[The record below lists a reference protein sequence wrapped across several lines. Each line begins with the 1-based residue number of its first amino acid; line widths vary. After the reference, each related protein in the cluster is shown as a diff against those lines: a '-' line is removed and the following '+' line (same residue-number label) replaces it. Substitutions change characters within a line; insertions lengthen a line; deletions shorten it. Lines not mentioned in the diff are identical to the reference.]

1 MNDAGDDLLG
11 SAGMTAAGIDVNAPA
26 FDAAFEAWATLE
38 GRTGAPRVL
47 FVPGRVEVLGKHT
60 DYAGGSTLTC
70 AVERGLALVYSP
82 RRDRLVRL
90 IDARMRTP
98 VQFQVDPAM
107 AVPSGRWSTYPMTAA
122 RRLARNFG
130 APFPG
135 ADIAFHSTL
144 PRAAGLSSSSAL
156 VTAMVL
162 VLVDTGS
169 LATRAAFTAS
179 LPDPL
184 AFATYLGCVENGQ
197 PYGELAGD
205 RGVGTFG
212 GSEDHAAITCSVAG
226 HVGHFE
232 FCPVRRRGS
241 LPVPPGYVFVIGASG
256 VVAVKTGNARER
268 YNRASMLVTELLERW
283 RADTGRDDLTLAAA
297 LHSGPGAAERL
308 TRLARQ
314 PKGGPADGEA
324 LGRRLAHFVLENE
337 TIVPAA
343 AQALADGDVAA
354 FGRAADDSQRAADEL
369 LGNQVP
375 ETIALAGLARQL
387 GAEAASGFGAGFGG
401 AVWALVDEAVSER
414 FLARWRSAYRS
425 TVEPPTRT
433 RSTFFVSPAGPP
445 ASGPAARP
453 AG

>member
-1 MNDAGDDLLG
+1 VNDAGDDLLR

-26 FDAAFEAWATLE
+26 FDAAFRAWSMLD
-38 GRTGAPRVL
+38 GRTGAPRIL
-47 FVPGRVEVLGKHT
+47 FVPGRVEVLGKHSV
-60 DYAGGSTLTC
+60 YAGGSTLSC
-70 AVERGLALVYSP
+70 AVERGLAMVYAP
-82 RRDRLVRL
+82 RRDRTVRL
-90 IDARMRTP
+90 VDARMRTP
-98 VQFQVDPAM
+98 VEFPVDPAM
-107 AVPSGRWSTYPMTAA
+107 PIPAGRWSTYPMTAA

-130 APFPG
+130 APYPG

-162 VLVDTGS
+162 VLVDTGRLS
-169 LATRAAFTAS
+169 AREAFRATLS
-179 LPDPL
+179 DPL

-197 PYGELAGD
+197 PYGALAGD

-232 FCPVRRRGS
+232 FCPVRRLAS
-241 LPVPPGYVFVIGASG
+241 VPVPAGYVFAIGASG

-268 YNRASMLVTELLERW
+268 YNRASMLVSELLERW
-283 RADTGRDDLTLAAA
+283 RADTGRQDATLAAA
-297 LHSGPGAAERL
+297 VHSGPDAPARL
-308 TRLARQ
+308 TELATRTG
-314 PKGGPADGEA
+314 PGGDPDA
-324 LGRRLAHFVLENE
+324 LGRRLAHFLLENE

-343 AQALADGDVAA
+343 AQALAGGDVAA
-354 FGRAADDSQRAADEL
+354 FGRAADESQRAADEL

-375 ETIALAGLARQL
+375 ETIALAGLARRL
-387 GAEAASGFGAGFGG
+387 GAEAASAFGAGFGG
-401 AVWALVDEAVSER
+401 AVWALVDEDESQR
-414 FLARWRSAYRS
+414 FLARWRTEYRAA
-425 TVEPPTRT
+425 VEPATRT

-445 ASGPAARP
+445 ATGPAAKP